1 METDVKR
8 RMKEM
13 DELKLKLSTRF
24 MKGIVS
30 KLIAKAVYKKVGC
43 NVDIQLNE
51 ITVEAIDG
59 KVYLHLDVDAETTKE
74 DFKKILDNIDL

>member
-1 METDVKR
+1 
-8 RMKEM
+8 M

-43 NVDIQLNE
+43 NVDIQLKE